1 LTNSSIFT
9 INLLLLYQVFP
20 IFRLFKKQIKAEKV
34 FNIRINARIAGEN
47 NNECHSTARN
57 DGDYGTI
64 WNYISF
70 DSGLVRVDRMWREK
84 EGKGLKELLVVWTR
98 NWFLISSVFVLLFGG
113 IPAVISFP
121 ANGSLESA
129 YFMGFL
135 ALVGYG
141 IWWVAGALGTIFIC
155 ATEKIGWKDKCITC
169 ITS

>member
-1 LTNSSIFT
+1 MSANLPLGMMAIMVLSGIIF
-9 INLLLLYQVFP
+9 LLIPVWLGLY
-20 IFRLFKKQIKAEKV
+20 
-34 FNIRINARIAGEN
+34 RIW
-47 NNECHSTARN
+47 C
-57 DGDYGTI
+57 
-64 WNYISF
+64 
-70 DSGLVRVDRMWREK
+70 EK

-141 IWWVAGALGTIFIC
+141 IWGVAGALGTIFIC